1 HSRLP
6 LASGFAADRS
16 CTRDALIPGN
26 ILAAAVACQ
35 GFNGSL
41 NVAGLGRE
49 PLPLDTARLFLEY
62 PEDIHLFGVSFN
74 TTGFGW
80 SFSGEYS
87 YRPNQPAQIL
97 LSDVLQ
103 ALEQPALPPQDIPV
117 FGLPGLP
124 GPTGAIIPGARTFV
138 PDFIS
143 RYRNE
148 EITAGEYVA
157 GFERLKVGQLVLNGI
172 KLISGE
178 NIFRAE
184 DITILLEAG
193 LTHVVDM
200 PEPGELFFNGTGDQT
215 HPSPGSDCTGFPAGT
230 NCNSAQVTARI
241 NPTQMTEGF
250 ADDFS
255 WGVRSLVQFNYAN
268 VWDLGLTL
276 KPSILLMEDI
286 KGISP
291 SPAQNYV
298 EGNRWVV
305 FGTFAEYGEDW
316 SGNLLFNHYA
326 GKDNLLAD
334 RDSVLFSVAYSF

>member
-1 HSRLP
+1 
-6 LASGFAADRS
+6 
-16 CTRDALIPGN
+16 
-26 ILAAAVACQ
+26 
-35 GFNGSL
+35 
-41 NVAGLGRE
+41 AGAGRE
-49 PLPLDTARLFLEY
+49 PLPFDTASIILDY

-80 SFSGEYS
+80 SFSGEYA
-87 YRPNQPAQIL
+87 YRPNQPVQIL

-117 FGLPGLP
+117 AGLPGLP
-124 GPTGAIIPGARTFV
+124 AQAGAIIPGARTFV

-143 RYRNE
+143 RFRNI
-148 EITAGEYVA
+148 EINEGDYVP
-157 GFERLKVGQLVLNGI
+157 GFERLKVGQFVINAI

-184 DITILLEAG
+184 DITVLIEAG
-193 LTHVVDM
+193 FSHVIDM
-200 PEPGELFFNGTGDQT
+200 PKPGEIYFNGSGDQT

-230 NCNSAQVTARI
+230 DCTSARVTARI

-255 WGVRSLVQFNYAN
+255 WGMRGLVQFNYAN
-268 VWDLGLTL
+268 VLDLGVTL

-286 KGISP
+286 SGIAP

-298 EGNRWVV
+298 EGNRWIV
-305 FGTFAEYGEDW
+305 FGTFVEYGNDW
-316 SGNLLFNHYA
+316 SGSLLFNHYA
-326 GKDNLLAD
+326 GDGNLLAD
-334 RDSVLFSVAYSF
+334 RDSVLFGVNYTF